1 MHNVNKSPLPVE
13 IAPLPKRIPLEE
25 AAEHG
30 GSGKMKRLTYRI
42 ESRLL
47 AKGLGP
53 IAGMD
58 EAGRGPL
65 AGPVAAAAVILDK
78 RRLPRGVND
87 SKALDA
93 ETRETLYEEIMSRA
107 LAVSVA
113 FGAVTE
119 IDTINI
125 RQATFAAMRRACAGL
140 SLHPAYILI
149 DGCDFPDRL
158 ACPGEAIVKGDAKCM
173 SIAAAS
179 IVAKVTRDRLMRR
192 LGYQHPVYGFER
204 HSGYATEFHVTA
216 IAKNG
221 PSPFHR
227 MSFWPFRAAAD

>member
-1 MHNVNKSPLPVE
+1 
-13 IAPLPKRIPLEE
+13 
-25 AAEHG
+25 
-30 GSGKMKRLTYRI
+30 MKRPHYRI
-42 ESRLL
+42 ESRLIG
-47 AKGLGP
+47 KGFGLV
-53 IAGMD
+53 AGID

-78 RRLPRGVND
+78 RKLPRGVND
-87 SKALDA
+87 SKALDV
-93 ETRETLYEEIMSRA
+93 ETREDVYEEIMSRA

-113 FGAVTE
+113 FGAVAE

-140 SLHPAYILI
+140 SLRPGYILI

-158 ACPGEAIVKGDAKCM
+158 DCPGEAIVKGDAKCV

-192 LGYQHPVYGFER
+192 LADQHPVYGFER
-204 HSGYATEFHVTA
+204 HSGYATEFHVAA

-227 MSFWPFRAAAD
+227 MSFSPFRTAAE

>member
-1 MHNVNKSPLPVE
+1 
-13 IAPLPKRIPLEE
+13 
-25 AAEHG
+25 
-30 GSGKMKRLTYRI
+30 MKRPHYRI

-47 AKGLGP
+47 ANGAGP
-53 IAGMD
+53 VAGVD

-78 RRLPRGVND
+78 RKLPRGVND
-87 SKALDA
+87 SKALDV
-93 ETRETLYEEIMSRA
+93 EKREEVYEEIMSRA

-113 FGAVTE
+113 FGAVQE

-125 RQATFAAMRRACAGL
+125 RQATFVAMRRACTGL
-140 SLHPAYILI
+140 SLRPGYILV
-149 DGCDFPDRL
+149 DGCDLPDRL
-158 ACPGEAIVKGDAKCM
+158 ACPGEAIVKGDAKCI

-192 LGYQHPVYGFER
+192 LGDQHPAYGFER
-204 HSGYATEFHVTA
+204 HAGYATEFHVAA
-216 IAKNG
+216 ITKNG

-227 MSFWPFRAAAD
+227 MSFWPFRAAAE

>member
-1 MHNVNKSPLPVE
+1 
-13 IAPLPKRIPLEE
+13 
-25 AAEHG
+25 
-30 GSGKMKRLTYRI
+30 MKRPHYRI

-47 AKGLGP
+47 GRGIGP
-53 IAGMD
+53 IAGVD

-65 AGPVAAAAVILDK
+65 AGPVTAAAVILDR

-93 ETRETLYEEIMSRA
+93 ETREEIYEEIMSRA

-113 FGAVTE
+113 FGTVAE

-125 RQATFAAMRRACAGL
+125 RQATFAAMRRACAAL
-140 SLHPAYILI
+140 SMRPGHILI
-149 DGCDFPDRL
+149 DGCDVPDRL
-158 ACPGEAIVKGDAKCM
+158 VCSGEAIVKGDAKSI

-192 LGYQHPVYGFER
+192 LAHHHPAYGFER
-204 HSGYATEFHVTA
+204 HSGYATTFHVAA

-227 MSFWPFRAAAD
+227 MSFSPFRVAPVSNA

>member
-1 MHNVNKSPLPVE
+1 
-13 IAPLPKRIPLEE
+13 
-25 AAEHG
+25 
-30 GSGKMKRLTYRI
+30 MKRPHYRI

-47 AKGLGP
+47 ANGVGP
-53 IAGMD
+53 VAGVD

-78 RRLPRGVND
+78 RKLPRGVND

-93 ETRETLYEEIMSRA
+93 ETREEIYEEIMSRA

-113 FGAVTE
+113 FGAVKE

-125 RQATFAAMRRACAGL
+125 RQATLAAMRRACAGL
-140 SLHPAYILI
+140 SLPPGYILI

-158 ACPGEAIVKGDAKCM
+158 ACPGEAIVKGDAKCI

-192 LGYQHPVYGFER
+192 LGDQHPAYGFER
-204 HSGYATEFHVTA
+204 HSGYATEFHVAA
-216 IAKNG
+216 ITKNG

-227 MSFWPFRAAAD
+227 MSFSPFRAAAE